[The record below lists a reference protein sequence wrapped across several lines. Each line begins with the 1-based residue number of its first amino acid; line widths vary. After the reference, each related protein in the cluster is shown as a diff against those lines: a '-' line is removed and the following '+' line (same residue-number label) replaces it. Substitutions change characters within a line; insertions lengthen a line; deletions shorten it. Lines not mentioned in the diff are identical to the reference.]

1 MTKQKDIKQAY
12 NMEPEEIV
20 KYFDS
25 KGLKTSYNWREVWQE
40 AHAKAFTVAKMTD
53 TALLKDTQTM
63 LKTALKEGWSEGKFK
78 KNASELFEKR
88 GWVGFKEVTN
98 PRTGK
103 KETVELGT
111 PRRIVNI
118 FRTNMRTAYA
128 AGRYKEQLE
137 DVDIAPYLQ
146 YVCVLD
152 ERTRPE
158 HRAMHGK
165 VFRYD
170 DPFWSVFYPP
180 NGWGCRCHVESLT
193 EEDIKSGGV
202 KVESSAG
209 RLTSREV
216 TVNPETGEKK
226 TISGIRVQD
235 SAGNI
240 RTMETDAGW
249 NSNPGKDSWNL
260 DVLAYK
266 KILECDPDIQ
276 AKFISEM
283 AQNPHQKKLIDNL
296 IDTTIKNGYKTK
308 GIEKT
313 LTWFTPEI
321 IGALEKEKIRLQTP
335 IVVFEDRQVR
345 HSLDKG
351 KAEKQKLTEAQFK
364 RVPEFI
370 LNPDEIYIDTT
381 DHGVIYVKYLS
392 EDEIIDGRN
401 IIKIPVNIN
410 STRTDRPINYVG
422 TSSRIPLINIQRDRR
437 YKKIE

>member
-12 NMEPEEIV
+12 NMEPEEII

-40 AHAKAFTVAKMTD
+40 AHAKAFTVAKMTN

-98 PRTGK
+98 PRTGE

-180 NGWGCRCHVESLT
+180 NGWGCRCSVRSLT
-193 EEDIKSGGV
+193 PEEVKRRGLKVDSSGND
-202 KVESSAG
+202 
-209 RLTSREV
+209 LTSV
-216 TVNPETGEKK
+216 DVGEQSPVGNYKFKVGGK
-226 TISGIRVQD
+226 TFNLTTDSGW
-235 SAGNI
+235 SY
-240 RTMETDAGW
+240 
-249 NSNPGKDSWNL
+249 NPGACAWDL
-260 DVLAYK
+260 DVQAYN
-266 KILECDPDIQ
+266 KIKDLPQTVKDR
-276 AKFISEM
+276 FISEM
-283 AQNPHQKKLIDNL
+283 AQNPHRKDVVENYIKKSIAKDYRN
-296 IDTTIKNGYKTK
+296 TPQ
-308 GIEKT
+308 EVA
-313 LTWFTPEI
+313 LTWFTPKIITALKENKVEPVTPVVSMKLGKTTHTRRDKKVEI
-321 IGALEKEKIRLQTP
+321 GQALSVEQSKNLWDY
-335 IVVFEDRQVR
+335 VNN
-345 HSLDKG
+345 
-351 KAEKQKLTEAQFK
+351 A
-364 RVPEFI
+364 
-370 LNPDEIYIDTT
+370 DEVYIDTQ
-381 DHGVIYVKYLS
+381 DFALIYIKHLP
-392 EDEIIDGRN
+392 EDEIIDGRDV
-401 IIKIPVNIN
+401 IKIPVKIN
-410 STRTDRPINYVG
+410 NKNKKLPVNYIG
-422 TSSRIPLINIQRDRR
+422 TLSKIHYIDLKRDKR